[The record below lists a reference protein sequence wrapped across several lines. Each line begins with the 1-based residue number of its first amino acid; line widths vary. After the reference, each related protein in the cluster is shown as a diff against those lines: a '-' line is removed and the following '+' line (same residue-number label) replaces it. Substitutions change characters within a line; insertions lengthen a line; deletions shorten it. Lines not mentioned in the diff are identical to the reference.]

1 MVGGASRASGPT
13 PAAKL
18 NPYPRSRRTLSAFAR
33 ARLLHY
39 HHVHPA
45 PARHHYPILAAR
57 LGGARET
64 LLVDLYATFEAA
76 GWPEA
81 IPSVTIVERLIAM
94 ESRPWPEWKRGKPI
108 TVRQLASLLRPFD
121 VLQKEGLGRWDG
133 WKPRITGERDGGCA
147 VVVATAR
154 HNHRGRGV
162 PESARWGMTPTTCT
176 CPGARRS
183 AQNRRYADT
192 SSAAHHLQVSN
203 RMRYCPG
210 YAVLTTLYTTFSASH
225 DRSGAR
231 TERGRNRRER
241 VS

>member
-81 IPSVTIVERLIAM
+81 IRAQPS
-94 ESRPWPEWKRGKPI
+94 
-108 TVRQLASLLRPFD
+108 
-121 VLQKEGLGRWDG
+121 
-133 WKPRITGERDGGCA
+133 
-147 VVVATAR
+147 
-154 HNHRGRGV
+154 
-162 PESARWGMTPTTCT
+162 
-176 CPGARRS
+176 
-183 AQNRRYADT
+183 
-192 SSAAHHLQVSN
+192 SS
-203 RMRYCPG
+203 
-210 YAVLTTLYTTFSASH
+210 
-225 DRSGAR
+225 D
-231 TERGRNRRER
+231 
-241 VS
+241 

>member
-94 ESRPWPEWKRGKPI
+94 ESRPWLEWKRGKPI

-121 VLQKEGLGRWDG
+121 VHPRNHCGAGGQAKAYFRDALRPVFDAYLPGTGEFNPSRRPNALKQGISGNSHPSQPETAGRNGNHGNPCNSRDWDG
-133 WKPRITGERDGGCA
+133 GTDENPVAPGYGAGRVPLPAQPPGTATAGDAYWRARDG
-147 VVVATAR
+147 
-154 HNHRGRGV
+154 
-162 PESARWGMTPTTCT
+162 E
-176 CPGARRS
+176 
-183 AQNRRYADT
+183 
-192 SSAAHHLQVSN
+192 
-203 RMRYCPG
+203 
-210 YAVLTTLYTTFSASH
+210 
-225 DRSGAR
+225 
-231 TERGRNRRER
+231 
-241 VS
+241 

>member
-94 ESRPWPEWKRGKPI
+94 ESRPWPERKRGKPI

-121 VLQKEGLGRWDG
+121 VHPRNHCGAGGQAKAYFLDALRPVFDAYLPNEGGLDPSHRPNALTQGISVNSLPSRPETAGRIGNHGNSYKRRDWDG
-133 WKPRITGERDGGCA
+133 GTDGNPASPGNGTGGVPLSLQPPGTITAGEAYRRVRDG
-147 VVVATAR
+147 
-154 HNHRGRGV
+154 
-162 PESARWGMTPTTCT
+162 E
-176 CPGARRS
+176 
-183 AQNRRYADT
+183 
-192 SSAAHHLQVSN
+192 
-203 RMRYCPG
+203 
-210 YAVLTTLYTTFSASH
+210 
-225 DRSGAR
+225 
-231 TERGRNRRER
+231 
-241 VS
+241 